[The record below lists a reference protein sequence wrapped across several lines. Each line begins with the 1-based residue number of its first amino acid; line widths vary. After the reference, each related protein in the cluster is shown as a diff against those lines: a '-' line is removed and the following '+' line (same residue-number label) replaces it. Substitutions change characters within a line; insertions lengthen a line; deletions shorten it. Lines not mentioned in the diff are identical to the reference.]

1 MHGNMSGAM
10 TMKSKLLDIATA
22 VAIGLMLA
30 YFLVQGV

>member
-1 MHGNMSGAM
+1 MHGNMSGAIK
-10 TMKSKLLDIATA
+10 MKTKLLDIATA